1 MVYGISCTL
10 YSHVQVCSMVFLHIA
25 TKIETRLIYPDG
37 PDQIGCCLDR
47 MDIYQLPDD
56 PGL

>member
-1 MVYGISCTL
+1 
-10 YSHVQVCSMVFLHIA
+10 MVFLHIA
-25 TKIETRLIYPDG
+25 TKIETMLIYPDG
-37 PDQIGCCLDR
+37 PDQIGCFLDR